1 MTVRILTGD
10 CRDVLKTL
18 TDASVQMCVT
28 SPPYFGLRDYGVD
41 GQIGLE
47 RSMHDFIAELV
58 AVFRDV
64 RRVLRDDGT
73 LWLNMGDSYATG
85 AGGVGNCPGGGAQGA
100 AWTGPMTQ
108 PNRLPQAGLKPKDLM
123 LVPERLALAL
133 QADGWYVRS
142 RIIWHKLSA
151 MPESVT
157 DRPTKAHEHIWLL
170 SKSERYFYD
179 KEAAS
184 EPVTQDERRPT
195 FRGGAYCNNSTFDNS
210 EGWQSTVTGNVRVKV
225 PSGWD
230 TKPGA
235 HGTIHREGRTQE
247 AEYNMIGVGHNER
260 PRKGVPNVKR
270 SGNKER
276 KPASAR
282 GVPVDTDGKSAGV
295 VAGSVPWEGSMRNWR
310 DVWPIGPEPFKEAHF
325 ATFPTEIPRR
335 AILAGSRPG
344 DTILDPF
351 GGAGTTGLVADR
363 LQRDAVLIELN
374 PTYADMARKRI
385 HGDAPLFAEVE
396 RCDP

>member
-10 CRDVLKTL
+10 CREVLKTL
-18 TDASVQMCVT
+18 PDASVQCCVT
-28 SPPYFGLRDYGVD
+28 SPPYYGLRDYGVA

-58 AVFRDV
+58 AVFREV

-73 LWLNMGDSYATG
+73 LWLNIGDSYASGGRATRDPGRSKIHPAFSGDAYADGLRPADPTG
-85 AGGVGNCPGGGAQGA
+85 I
-100 AWTGPMTQ
+100 
-108 PNRLPQAGLKPKDLM
+108 KPKDLM
-123 LVPERLALAL
+123 LVPERIALAL
-133 QADGWYVRS
+133 QDDGWYVRS

-184 EPVTQDERRPT
+184 EPVSDDTIPRYLRGRSDEHKYADGGPGNQTIARGFEHMVGIGHNERERKAVPNGAAMRTVERRGT

-210 EGWQSTVTGNVRVKV
+210 AGGKCTEVGNVRV
-225 PSGWD
+225 P
-230 TKPGA
+230 A
-235 HGTIHREGRTQE
+235 EGT
-247 AEYNMIGVGHNER
+247 
-260 PRKGVPNVKR
+260 
-270 SGNKER
+270 
-276 KPASAR
+276 
-282 GVPVDTDGKSAGV
+282 
-295 VAGSVPWEGSMRNWR
+295 MRNWR

-363 LQRDAVLIELN
+363 LQRDAILVELN
-374 PTYADMARKRI
+374 PQYAEMARKRI
-385 HGDAPLFAEVE
+385 HGDAPLFTEVQQCE
-396 RCDP
+396 S

>member
-1 MTVRILTGD
+1 MTVRVLTGD
-10 CRDVLKTL
+10 CRDVLRTL
-18 TDASVQMCVT
+18 PEGSVQCCVT

-47 RSMHDFIAELV
+47 QTLEAFVAEMV
-58 AVFRDV
+58 AVFREV
-64 RRVLRDDGT
+64 RRVLRDEGT
-73 LWLNMGDSYATG
+73 LWLNLGDSYAS
-85 AGGVGNCPGGGAQGA
+85 GGRRTRDPGQSKIHPAFSGDAYA
-100 AWTGPMTQ
+100 D
-108 PNRLPQAGLKPKDLM
+108 GLRPEDPPGIKPKDLM
-123 LVPERLALAL
+123 LVPERVALAL

-210 EGWQSTVTGNVRVKV
+210 EGGQSTVTGNVRV
-225 PSGWD
+225 
-230 TKPGA
+230 
-235 HGTIHREGRTQE
+235 
-247 AEYNMIGVGHNER
+247 GVGHNER
-260 PRKGVPNVKR
+260 PRKAVPNVKR

-276 KPASAR
+276 KPASAC
-282 GVPVDTDGKSAGV
+282 GVPVDTDGKSAGA
-295 VAGSVPWEGSMRNWR
+295 VAGSVPLEGSMRNWR
-310 DVWPIGPEPFKEAHF
+310 DVWPIGPEPFKDAHY

-344 DTILDPF
+344 DLVLDPF
-351 GGAGTTGLVADR
+351 FGAGTTGLVADR
-363 LQRDAVLIELN
+363 LQRHCIGIELN
-374 PTYADMARKRI
+374 PEYADMARRRI
-385 HGDAPLFAEVE
+385 HGDAPLLAEVA
-396 RCDP
+396 

>member
-1 MTVRILTGD
+1 MSVRILLGD
-10 CRDVLKTL
+10 CRDVLATL
-18 TDASVQMCVT
+18 PEGSVQCCVT
-28 SPPYFGLRDYGVD
+28 SPPYYGLRDYGVP

-47 RSMHDFIAELV
+47 RSMHDYLAELV
-58 AVFRDV
+58 VVFHEV

-73 LWLNMGDSYATG
+73 LWLNIGDSYASGGRTTRDPGQSKIHPAFTG
-85 AGGVGNCPGGGAQGA
+85 DAYPDGLRPADPPGI
-100 AWTGPMTQ
+100 
-108 PNRLPQAGLKPKDLM
+108 KPKDLM

-133 QADGWYVRS
+133 QDDGWYVRS

-184 EPVTQDERRPT
+184 EPVADDTIPRYLRGRSDEHKYVDGGPGNQTIARGFEHMVGIGRNERARKGVPNGAVTRTVERRGT

-210 EGWQSTVTGNVRVKV
+210 AGGKSTEVGNVRI
-225 PSGWD
+225 PAE
-230 TKPGA
+230 GA
-235 HGTIHREGRTQE
+235 
-247 AEYNMIGVGHNER
+247 
-260 PRKGVPNVKR
+260 
-270 SGNKER
+270 
-276 KPASAR
+276 
-282 GVPVDTDGKSAGV
+282 
-295 VAGSVPWEGSMRNWR
+295 MRNWR

-325 ATFPTEIPRR
+325 ATFPSEIPLR
-335 AILAGSRPG
+335 AIVAGSRPG

-363 LQRDAVLIELN
+363 LQRDAILVELN
-374 PTYADMARKRI
+374 PAYAEMARRRI
-385 HGDAPLFAEVE
+385 YGDAPLFAEVE
-396 RCDP
+396 

>member
-1 MTVRILTGD
+1 MTISILIGD

-18 TDASVQMCVT
+18 PDASVQCCVT
-28 SPPYFGLRDYGVD
+28 SPPYYGLRDYGVS

-58 AVFRDV
+58 AVFREV

-73 LWLNMGDSYATG
+73 LWLNIGDSYAS
-85 AGGVGNCPGGGAQGA
+85 GGRATRDPGQSKIHPAFSGDAYA
-100 AWTGPMTQ
+100 D
-108 PNRLPQAGLKPKDLM
+108 GLRPADPPGIKPKDLM

-133 QADGWYVRS
+133 QDDGWYVRS

-179 KEAAS
+179 KDAAS
-184 EPVTQDERRPT
+184 EPVSDDTIPRYLRGRSDEHKYADGGPGNQT
-195 FRGGAYCNNSTFDNS
+195 IARGFGHMV
-210 EGWQSTVTGNVRVKV
+210 G
-225 PSGWD
+225 
-230 TKPGA
+230 
-235 HGTIHREGRTQE
+235 I
-247 AEYNMIGVGHNER
+247 GHNER
-260 PRKGVPNVKR
+260 ERKAVPDGAVKR

-282 GVPVDTDGKSAGV
+282 GVPVDDGGKTVGA
-295 VAGSVPWEGSMRNWR
+295 VAGPVPWEGTMRNWR

-344 DTILDPF
+344 DTVLDPF

-363 LQRDAVLIELN
+363 LQRDAILVELN
-374 PTYADMARKRI
+374 PQYAEMARRRI
-385 HGDAPLFAEVE
+385 HGDAPLFAEV
-396 RCDP
+396 DGG

>member
-1 MTVRILTGD
+1 MGAEQGAGMTIRILIGD
-10 CRDVLKTL
+10 CRDVLRTL
-18 TDASVQMCVT
+18 PDASVQCCVT
-28 SPPYFGLRDYGVD
+28 SPPYYGLRDYGVD

-47 RSMHDFIAELV
+47 RSMHDFIGELV
-58 AVFRDV
+58 AVFREV

-73 LWLNMGDSYATG
+73 LWLNMGDSYAS
-85 AGGVGNCPGGGAQGA
+85 GGRATRDPGQSKIHPAFSGDAYA
-100 AWTGPMTQ
+100 D
-108 PNRLPQAGLKPKDLM
+108 GLRPADPPGIKPKDLM

-133 QADGWYVRS
+133 QDDGWYVRS

-184 EPVTQDERRPT
+184 EPVTQDEQRPT
-195 FRGGAYCNNSTFDNS
+195 FRGGAYVNNATFDNG
-210 EGWQSTVTGNVRVKV
+210 EGGKSTVTGNVRVKV
-225 PSGWD
+225 QN
-230 TKPGA
+230 GA
-235 HGTIHREGRTQE
+235 
-247 AEYNMIGVGHNER
+247 
-260 PRKGVPNVKR
+260 VKR

-276 KPASAR
+276 KPASER
-282 GVPVDTDGKSAGV
+282 GVPVDDGGRTVGA
-295 VAGSVPWEGSMRNWR
+295 VAGSVPWEGTMRNWR

-335 AILAGSRPG
+335 AIIAGSRPG

-363 LQRDAVLIELN
+363 LQRDAILIELN
-374 PTYADMARKRI
+374 PRYADMANKRI
-385 HGDAPLFAEVE
+385 YDDAPLFAEVE
-396 RCDP
+396 

>member
-1 MTVRILTGD
+1 MTIRILTGD
-10 CRDVLKTL
+10 CRDVLRTL
-18 TDASVQMCVT
+18 ADGSVQCCVT
-28 SPPYFGLRDYGVD
+28 SPPYYGLRDYGAA

-58 AVFRDV
+58 AVFREV

-73 LWLNMGDSYATG
+73 LWLNMGDSYAS
-85 AGGVGNCPGGGAQGA
+85 GGRATRDPGQSKIHPAFSGDAYA
-100 AWTGPMTQ
+100 D
-108 PNRLPQAGLKPKDLM
+108 GLRPADPPGIKPKDLM

-133 QADGWYVRS
+133 QDDGWYVRS

-184 EPVTQDERRPT
+184 EPVSDDTIPRYLRGRSDEHKYADGGPGNQTIARGFGHMVGIGHNERTRKGVPNGAVTRTVERRGT

-210 EGWQSTVTGNVRVKV
+210 AGGKSTEVGNVRV
-225 PSGWD
+225 PAE
-230 TKPGA
+230 GA
-235 HGTIHREGRTQE
+235 
-247 AEYNMIGVGHNER
+247 
-260 PRKGVPNVKR
+260 
-270 SGNKER
+270 
-276 KPASAR
+276 
-282 GVPVDTDGKSAGV
+282 
-295 VAGSVPWEGSMRNWR
+295 MRNWR

-335 AILAGSRPG
+335 AILAGSRPN

-363 LQRDAVLIELN
+363 LQRDAILIELN
-374 PTYADMARKRI
+374 PQYAEMARRRI
-385 HGDAPLFAEVE
+385 HGDAPLFAEV
-396 RCDP
+396 DGG

>member
-1 MTVRILTGD
+1 MTIRILTGD
-10 CRDVLKTL
+10 CRDVLRTL
-18 TDASVQMCVT
+18 ADGSVQCCVT
-28 SPPYFGLRDYGVD
+28 SPPYYGLRDYGVS

-58 AVFRDV
+58 VVFREV

-73 LWLNMGDSYATG
+73 LWLNIGDSYATG
-85 AGGVGNCPGGGAQGA
+85 AGGVGKCPGGGAQGA
-100 AWTGPMTQ
+100 AWTGPTTQ
-108 PNRLPQAGLKPKDLM
+108 PNRLPQVGLKPKDLM

-133 QADGWYVRS
+133 QDDGWYVRS

-195 FRGGAYCNNSTFDNS
+195 FRGGAYVNNATFENG
-210 EGWQSTVTGNVRVKV
+210 EGGKSTVTGNVRVKV

-230 TKPGA
+230 TKPGS

-247 AEYNMIGVGHNER
+247 PEYATVGIGHNER
-260 PRKGVPNVKR
+260 ERKAVPNGALSFR
-270 SGNKER
+270 RETKEAQV
-276 KPASAR
+276 PGQAAR
-282 GVPVDTDGKSAGV
+282 QHRNEREDKQYGG
-295 VAGSVPWEGSMRNWR
+295 EGAMRNWR

-351 GGAGTTGLVADR
+351 AGAGTTGLVADR
-363 LQRDAVLIELN
+363 LQRHAILVELN
-374 PTYADMARKRI
+374 PQYAEMARRRI
-385 HGDAPLFAEVE
+385 HGDAPLFAEV
-396 RCDP
+396 DGG

>member
-1 MTVRILTGD
+1 MTIRILTGD

-18 TDASVQMCVT
+18 PDASVQCCVT
-28 SPPYFGLRDYGVD
+28 SPPYYGLRDYGVA

-47 RSMHDFIAELV
+47 RSMHDFIGELV
-58 AVFRDV
+58 AVFREV

-73 LWLNMGDSYATG
+73 LWLNIGDSYNAAGRAGHGTRVGYKQGTNRASAEG
-85 AGGVGNCPGGGAQGA
+85 ADHCRPTDGSI
-100 AWTGPMTQ
+100 
-108 PNRLPQAGLKPKDLM
+108 KSKDLM

-133 QADGWYVRS
+133 QDDGWYVRS

-184 EPVTQDERRPT
+184 EPVSDDTIPRYLRGRSDEHKYADGGPGNQTIARGFGHMVGIGHNKRERKAVPNGAVMRTVERRGT

-210 EGWQSTVTGNVRVKV
+210 AGGKCTEVGNVRV
-225 PSGWD
+225 SAE
-230 TKPGA
+230 GA
-235 HGTIHREGRTQE
+235 
-247 AEYNMIGVGHNER
+247 
-260 PRKGVPNVKR
+260 
-270 SGNKER
+270 
-276 KPASAR
+276 
-282 GVPVDTDGKSAGV
+282 
-295 VAGSVPWEGSMRNWR
+295 MRNWR

-351 GGAGTTGLVADR
+351 AGAGTTGLVADR
-363 LQRDAVLIELN
+363 LQRDAILIELN
-374 PTYADMARKRI
+374 PQYAEMARRRI
-385 HGDAPLFAEVE
+385 HGDAPLFAEV
-396 RCDP
+396 DGA

>member
-18 TDASVQMCVT
+18 PDASVQCCVT
-28 SPPYFGLRDYGVD
+28 SPPYYGLRDYGVA

-47 RSMHDFIAELV
+47 RSMHDFIAAMVE
-58 AVFRDV
+58 VFREV

-73 LWLNMGDSYATG
+73 LWLNLGDSYTG
-85 AGGVGNCPGGGAQGA
+85 SASTGGLGKETAYTGKRFLPSKGGS
-100 AWTGPMTQ
+100 
-108 PNRLPQAGLKPKDLM
+108 GLKPKDLM
-123 LVPERLALAL
+123 LIPERVALAL
-133 QADGWYVRS
+133 QDDGWYIRS

-195 FRGGAYCNNSTFDNS
+195 FRGGAYVNNATFENG
-210 EGWQSTVTGNVRVKV
+210 EGGKSTVTGNVRVKV

-230 TKPGA
+230 TKPGS

-247 AEYNMIGVGHNER
+247 PEYATVGIGHNER
-260 PRKGVPNVKR
+260 ERKAVPNGAVKR

-276 KPASAR
+276 KPAIAR
-282 GVPVDTDGKSAGV
+282 GVPVDDGGRTVGA
-295 VAGSVPWEGSMRNWR
+295 VAGSVPWEGAMRNWR